1 MDFSKLSRNEKL
13 AVYGSVAVIL
23 HGLNGWGYSFALT
36 VLAIPA
42 AIAML
47 AVVLLPIFRPST
59 KLPGSRGSLLLVG
72 GVAGVILVLCL
83 VLYIGV
89 VFAAFDLRHLFFLI
103 AVAGGILMAW
113 VGWQEFQAEGGSSS
127 SAHPRL
133 LPVPL
138 WPQPPLMQQRPL
150 RPSLPSMWHHH
161 NRPRV
166 PQTRRCAQM
175 RWLTSITR
183 IARSPDL

>member
-23 HGLNGWGYSFALT
+23 HGLNGWGYSFGLT

-47 AVVLLPIFRPST
+47 AVVLLPIFRPIT
-59 KLPGSRGSLLLVG
+59 KLPGSRGSLMLIVG

-89 VFAAFDLRHLFFLI
+89 VFTAFDLRHLFFLI

-113 VGWQEFQAEGGSSS
+113 VGWQEFRAEGGKFQLGSSS
-127 SAHPRL
+127 PAPRPAFAATSTHAAAPAAAEPPVDVAPPQSTEGPSESALRADVL
-133 LPVPL
+133 ADVDSED
-138 WPQPPLMQQRPL
+138 RP
-150 RPSLPSMWHHH
+150 
-161 NRPRV
+161 
-166 PQTRRCAQM
+166 TA
-175 RWLTSITR
+175 
-183 IARSPDL
+183 

>member
-13 AVYGSVAVIL
+13 AVYGSVPVIL
-23 HGLNGWGYSFALT
+23 HGLNGWGYSFGLS

-59 KLPGSRGSLLLVG
+59 KLPGSRGSLMLLVG
-72 GVAGVILVLCL
+72 GIAGVILVLSL

-113 VGWQEFQAEGGSSS
+113 VGWQEFQAEGGKFQLGSSS
-127 SAHPRL
+127 PAPRPAL
-133 LPVPL
+133 AATSTHAAAPAAAEPSVDMAP
-138 WPQPPLMQQRPL
+138 PQSTDAPSDAALRADALADVDDEDRP
-150 RPSLPSMWHHH
+150 
-161 NRPRV
+161 
-166 PQTRRCAQM
+166 
-175 RWLTSITR
+175 
-183 IARSPDL
+183 IA